1 MRVFSL
7 VKGRVVNVESVPT
20 YGITVTVKELDSHR
34 TIEHLYLF
42 MDWSAVAVGDE
53 VTPGQLIGTI
63 PDGKMGEE

>member
-7 VKGRVVNVESVPT
+7 VEGRVVNVERVPT

-34 TIEHLYLF
+34 TTEHLYLF
-42 MDWSAVAVGDE
+42 MDWSAVEVGDE

-63 PDGKMGEE
+63 PDGKMGDE